1 MQVSRF
7 DTKSWVFRFTLDK
20 KTREMGLGPIHTISL
35 SEARAEAEKCRKLVR
50 EGLDP
55 IEQRKLARG
64 QMRAEAKK
72 VMTFKECAE
81 KYISAHSAGWKSV
94 KHSQQWTNTLTAY
107 VYPRFGDLP
116 VQAVDTGLV
125 MQVLEPIWPTKTETA
140 SRLRGRIE
148 AILDWA
154 TVRKYREGENPA
166 RWKGHLDTL
175 LP

>member
-1 MQVSRF
+1 MHADGGGLYLQPAGF

-20 KTREMGLGPIHTISL
+20 KTREMGLGPIHTISPF
-35 SEARAEAEKCRKLVR
+35 EARAEAEKCRKLVR

-94 KHSQQWTNTLTAY
+94 KHCQQWTNTLTAY
-107 VYPRFGDLP
+107 VHRRFGDLP
-116 VQAVDTGLV
+116 GAGRGYWTGHASVRADLAD
-125 MQVLEPIWPTKTETA
+125 QVLHRHPICK
-140 SRLRGRIE
+140 
-148 AILDWA
+148 
-154 TVRKYREGENPA
+154 
-166 RWKGHLDTL
+166 
-175 LP
+175 